1 MFSNLNNT
9 DCLNREGRP
18 RRNYLDQESASE
30 GAHYALVAYGSRMV
44 PYHCDRCGFWHLSPA
59 ERHTPGH
66 RCHYCGKQA
75 YDSEGAAER
84 RADILGQER
93 GTSLRV
99 YQCPYGSGWHLT
111 SRV

>member
-1 MFSNLNNT
+1 MFSNPYST
-9 DCLNREGRP
+9 ECLNKEGKP
-18 RRNYLDQESASE
+18 RRSYLDRESASE
-30 GAHYALVAYGSRMV
+30 GAHYALETYGNRMV
-44 PYHCDRCGFWHLSPA
+44 PYHCDRCNWWHLCPA

-66 RCHYCGKQA
+66 RCHDCGKQA

-84 RADILGQER
+84 RAYILGQEQ